1 MIRMRT
7 AFHAAGLLVGFVA
20 ATALADVKLPAVIG
34 DHMVLQQG
42 MPVPIWGTADAGEE
56 VTVTLGDQKKT
67 VTAGQDGRWMV
78 RFEPLKAGQGPLE
91 MTVAGKNRLSVS
103 DILVGEVWIC
113 SGQSNMQWT
122 VDRAKNATR
131 EIAAANYPRIRL
143 FSVPRTVAD
152 TPQTDTQAEWTACGP
167 KTIPGFSAVG
177 YFFGRDLHKELD
189 VPVGLIHT
197 SWGGTPAESWT
208 EHSVL
213 AGEADFRPILD
224 RWEENVRKYAQSLAD
239 WEKAADKARA
249 EGKPAPKKP
258 ADPATNPWKP
268 AGLYNAMISPLVPF
282 AVRGAIWYQGES
294 NAPRAYQYRKLLPAM
309 IKCWRDVWQQDQFAF
324 LIVSLANFQAVK
336 DEPGDDDW
344 AELREAQAMTAAQPG
359 NGLAITIDVGE
370 ADDIHPKDKQTV
382 GRRLMLQALKVA
394 YGKDVV
400 ASGPVYDSMHI
411 EGAKVRIKFKNAEGL
426 VAKGSVPTG
435 FAVAGED
442 RKWQWAHAD
451 IEGDT
456 VVVWSPRVPAPKA
469 VRYAWAHNPICNLY
483 NAAGLPAV
491 PFRTDDWPGVTVE
504 NK

>member
-1 MIRMRT
+1 MIRTRT
-7 AFHAAGLLVGFVA
+7 ALVGMCLLVALA
-20 ATALADVKLPAVIG
+20 ASPLAADVKLPSVIG

-42 MPVPIWGTADAGEE
+42 MPVPIWGTADTGEE
-56 VTVTLGDQKKT
+56 VTVTLGDQKKSAA
-67 VTAGQDGRWMV
+67 AGADGRWMV
-78 RFEPLKAGQGPLE
+78 RFEPLKAEQGPLE

-113 SGQSNMQWT
+113 SGQSNMQWP
-122 VDRAKNATR
+122 VVRSKNADR
-131 EIAAANYPRIRL
+131 EIAEADYPRIRL

-152 TPQTDTQAEWTACGP
+152 KPQADTEARWEACAPTA
-167 KTIPGFSAVG
+167 IPEFSAVG
-177 YFFGRDLHKELD
+177 YFFGRDLHKELK

-208 EHSVL
+208 EQAVL
-213 AGEADFRPILD
+213 EGEPDFRPILD
-224 RWEENVRKYAQSLAD
+224 RWEQNVQKYAKALED
-239 WEKAADKARA
+239 WQKAAEKARA
-249 EGKPAPKKP
+249 EGKPEPKKP
-258 ADPATNPWKP
+258 ADPNASPWKP
-268 AGLYNAMISPLVPF
+268 AGLYNAMIAPLAPF
-282 AVRGAIWYQGES
+282 AARGAIWYQGES

-309 IKCWRDVWQQDQFAF
+309 IKCWRDAWGQDQFAF

-370 ADDIHPKDKQTV
+370 ANDIHPKDKQTV

-400 ASGPVYDSMHI
+400 ASGPVYESMQI
-411 EGAKVRIKFKNAEGL
+411 EGDKVRIKFKNAAGL

-451 IEGDT
+451 IEDDT

-483 NAAGLPAV
+483 NAAGLPAE
-491 PFRTDDWPGVTVE
+491 PFRTDDWPGVTAE
-504 NK
+504 AK